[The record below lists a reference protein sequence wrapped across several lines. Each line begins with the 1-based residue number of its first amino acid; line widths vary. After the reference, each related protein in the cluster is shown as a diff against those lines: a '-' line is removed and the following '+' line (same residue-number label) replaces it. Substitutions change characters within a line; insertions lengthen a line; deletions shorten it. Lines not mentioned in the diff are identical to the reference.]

1 MMMFV
6 KKLFFPPKKSPSF
19 SFISQ
24 GTKLTGN
31 IELTGDVLVGG
42 DIQGQLL
49 SEANITIEQGG
60 TIQGEVKCHEFIV
73 DGHFKGRL
81 ICERLVIQRNGVVD
95 GEVAS
100 TSMQIL
106 EGGQFIGMRIKEDAP
121 TIYSHAIGHTPAT
134 DNRNL
139 SHVQN
144 DVIESR

>member
-1 MMMFV
+1 MMTFI
-6 KKLFFPPKKSPSF
+6 KKLFSPTQKSTSL
-19 SFISQ
+19 SFISR

-31 IELTGDVLVGG
+31 IELTGDILIGG

-49 SEANITIEQGG
+49 SQANVSIEQGG
-60 TIQGEVKCHEFIV
+60 TIHGEVKCQECIV
-73 DGHFKGRL
+73 DGYFKGRL

-121 TIYSHAIGHTPAT
+121 TIYSHAIGHTPTA
-134 DNRNL
+134 NSLNL
-139 SHVQN
+139 PSVQN

>member
-6 KKLFFPPKKSPSF
+6 KKLFFPPKKSTSF
-19 SFISQ
+19 SFIAR

-60 TIQGEVKCHEFIV
+60 NVQGEIKCQEFMV
-73 DGHFKGRL
+73 NGYFKGRL

-121 TIYSHAIGHTPAT
+121 TIYSHAIGHTPTA
-134 DNRNL
+134 DSLNL
-139 SHVQN
+139 PSVQN

>member
-1 MMMFV
+1 M
-6 KKLFFPPKKSPSF
+6 
-19 SFISQ
+19 
-24 GTKLTGN
+24 GN
-31 IELTGDVLVGG
+31 IELTGNVLVGG

-60 TIQGEVKCHEFIV
+60 TIQGEVKCHEFII

-106 EGGQFIGMRIKEDAP
+106 EGGQFIGMRIKEDAS
-121 TIYSHAIGHTPAT
+121 TIHSRTIGHTPT
-134 DNRNL
+134 VDPLNL
-139 SHVQN
+139 PSEQN
-144 DVIESR
+144 DVIESSSS